1 MPMALLVC
9 VCVCV
14 CVYSPLGWTLA
25 SKKQELVDKFSLLC
39 LVVQLS

>member
-14 CVYSPLGWTLA
+14 YNPLGWTLA
-25 SKKQELVDKFSLLC
+25 NKKQKLVDKFSLLC
-39 LVVQLS
+39 LLVQLS

>member
-1 MPMALLVC
+1 MALLL
-9 VCVCV
+9 CVCV